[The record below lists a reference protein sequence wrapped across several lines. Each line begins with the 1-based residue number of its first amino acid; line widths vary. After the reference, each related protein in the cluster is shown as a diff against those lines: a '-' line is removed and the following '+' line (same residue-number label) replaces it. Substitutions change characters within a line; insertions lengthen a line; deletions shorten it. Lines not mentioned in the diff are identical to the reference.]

1 MVERRFRGDI
11 IETYKIVTGK
21 ENVNRENFSQ
31 MVTELLRGE
40 KIFKRR
46 SRKGLRE
53 NIFSQAP
60 FQKIELEKRIVRNE
74 RVDKDYR
81 LLYNMV

>member
-1 MVERRFRGDI
+1 
-11 IETYKIVTGK
+11 
-21 ENVNRENFSQ
+21 
-31 MVTELLRGE
+31 MVTELFRGE

-53 NIFSQAP
+53 NIFSQAQ
-60 FQKIELEKRIVRNE
+60 FQKNELEKRIVRNE